1 MGKKITKSIPTE
13 ILISNIISILCDEGL
28 SGIPYS
34 QLFKLISK
42 KYQITR
48 KELDFA
54 LIFIKF
60 FGAIEVKEFK
70 DTNIKVITVKS
81 RIARLFLFT
90 LENYIKKG
98 HSLISDWEIS
108 GYNEEV
114 NIRNFYRAVEFMY
127 YMENKRVN
135 ENNDREPA
143 RKVIVV
149 GGVVKAKVMGYEEP
163 LYLMRYD
170 YEAKQFQALGG
181 TNRKFEKNE
190 VFIKK
195 KLVQELILNNL
206 ISDVNFEIEEMFRN
220 SPSLTLSK
228 TYGIFTEYEISYYH
242 FITNLEQLKLGQF
255 DRWVSINEIR
265 NMVTKDGYAIM
276 DLEAIYKGFI
286 DTLIKLP
293 LSIKSLQKYHNKLNK
308 GLKFNSPELKF
319 VSAEEIIK
327 KGETSQIE
335 FKSSLRWDFRTKKVN
350 RDVELSIVK
359 TIAAFM
365 NTAGGILLIGVDDK
379 GKVLGLKEDMNNI
392 HRPDMDGFIQHLYNL
407 SSSFLGSDSAT
418 FVDASSENIGEE
430 SVCVVKINPS
440 DHPIFLKLN
449 NSKELYIRTG
459 NNTRTLDT
467 EESFKYIQSHW

>member
-1 MGKKITKSIPTE
+1 MGKAITKSIPTE

-28 SGIPYS
+28 TGVPYS
-34 QLFKLISK
+34 QVYKLISS
-42 KYQITR
+42 KYSITR
-48 KELDFA
+48 KELDA
-54 LIFIKF
+54 TLIFIKF
-60 FGAIEVKEFK
+60 FGAIDIKQYA
-70 DTNIKVITVKS
+70 DTNIKIITVKS

-90 LENYIKKG
+90 LQNYIRKG
-98 HSLISDWEIS
+98 HSLITDWEIS

-127 YMENKRVN
+127 YMENKRVY
-135 ENNDREPA
+135 ENNDFEPA
-143 RKVIVV
+143 RRVKVV
-149 GGVVKAKVMGYEEP
+149 GGIVKSNVMGYDEP

-170 YEAKQFQALGG
+170 YEAKQFQFLGG
-181 TNRKFEKNE
+181 TNRRFEKNE

-195 KLVQELILNNL
+195 KLTQELVLNNL
-206 ISDVNFEIEEMFRN
+206 IADVNFEVKEIFRD

-228 TYGIFTEYEISYYH
+228 TYGIFTKYQISYFH
-242 FITNLEQLKLGQF
+242 FKSILEKLKLGQF
-255 DRWVSINEIR
+255 DRWISISEIK
-265 NMVTKDGYAIM
+265 NKVTKDGYEIM
-276 DLEAIYKGFI
+276 DLEEIYKGFI
-286 DTLIKLP
+286 DKLIKLP

-308 GLKFNSPELKF
+308 GLKYSSPEFNF
-319 VSAEEIIK
+319 VSIKDLIK
-327 KGETSQIE
+327 KGESSQIE
-335 FKSSLRWDFRTKKVN
+335 FKSSLRWDYRTKKVN

-359 TIAAFM
+359 TISAFM
-365 NTAGGILLIGVDDK
+365 NTSGGVLLIGIDDN
-379 GKVLGLKEDMNNI
+379 GKVLGLKNDMNNI

-418 FVDASSENIGEE
+418 FIDTSFEE
-430 SVCVVKINPS
+430 IDNEFVCMIKINPS